1 MRSVRPEGAAGSRL
15 RAFIEEFPSPARV
28 AAYANL
34 PTPLGVARGDMCNRI
49 SFVPTGITCHHF
61 GKLTPHTYARALA
74 ADGAAD
80 GAGGGGD
87 GPSRVC

>member
-1 MRSVRPEGAAGSRL
+1 
-15 RAFIEEFPSPARV
+15 
-28 AAYANL
+28 
-34 PTPLGVARGDMCNRI
+34 MCNRI

-80 GAGGGGD
+80 GAVAAVMVLAASAD
-87 GPSRVC
+87 FC